1 MGHLPQGLRIRP
13 TCHIAGTNGRGNVSA
28 LLSSILHCSPAVGRY
43 NSPHLVS
50 MYDSL
55 AINNPVDKE
64 VYTEAIAKVYHAD
77 EEHGTELSCF
87 RLLTL
92 YVRGGEIDVVLAA

>member
-1 MGHLPQGLRIRP
+1 
-13 TCHIAGTNGRGNVSA
+13 
-28 LLSSILHCSPAVGRY
+28 
-43 NSPHLVS
+43 

-92 YVRGGEIDVVLAA
+92 YVRGGEIDVVLAAASRSSDLPRIVYHR